1 MNIGKLDIILE
12 NSFRQKLRI
21 LRTLYGLT
29 LNEVKDLLELKSGG
43 NVSGLENGRVRPSYA
58 TLVKIQA
65 LYGISIDWIMGFS
78 DTPYNSITIEIAL
91 VQSIKKVQQLIKDG
105 KIYPDFITNL
115 KDYYDSYDRL
125 KLENRFNLILLQNY
139 IIYDQQVRLFST

>member
-12 NSFRQKLRI
+12 NSFQQKLRI

-43 NVSGLENGRVRPSYA
+43 NVSGLENRRVRPSYA

-65 LYGISIDWIMGFS
+65 LYGISIDWMMGFS

-91 VQSIKKVQQLIKDG
+91 AQSIKKVQQLIKDG